1 MKITPEQARE
11 ALDAWICRPGMT
23 QEQATILITE
33 AFWALKERPNID
45 VQRVT
50 DEGGAV
56 DQRALGVN
64 RVKIFERW
72 KAIDTRDKREKFT
85 ALVPAIMEAIRISD
99 FRLYREI
106 SDGKS
111 ITYMIAG
118 LNKEYGD
125 VVESGLLFADPA
137 VVDRETDELIEK
149 AIAFKLAYR
158 QQYQQ
163 KAGWN
168 YSRPWAFSS
177 FDGLSP
183 FYHEMMIFSIR
194 ERDFCGSS
202 SRRRCGT
209 VGKRPSRA
217 ALWESGLPS
226 CGKGLSFSIRR

>member
-1 MKITPEQARE
+1 MP
-11 ALDAWICRPGMT
+11 D
-23 QEQATILITE
+23 
-33 AFWALKERPNID
+33 
-45 VQRVT
+45 
-50 DEGGAV
+50 
-56 DQRALGVN
+56 N

-168 YSRPWAFSS
+168 YEPS
-177 FDGLSP
+177 F
-183 FYHEMMIFSIR
+183 
-194 ERDFCGSS
+194 C
-202 SRRRCGT
+202 
-209 VGKRPSRA
+209 
-217 ALWESGLPS
+217 
-226 CGKGLSFSIRR
+226 

>member
-72 KAIDTRDKREKFT
+72 KAIYTRDKREKFT
-85 ALVPAIMEAIRISD
+85 ALVPAIMEAIRIND

-125 VVESGLLFADPA
+125 VVESGLLFAD
-137 VVDRETDELIEK
+137 RETDELIEK

-168 YSRPWAFSS
+168 YEPS
-177 FDGLSP
+177 F
-183 FYHEMMIFSIR
+183 
-194 ERDFCGSS
+194 C
-202 SRRRCGT
+202 
-209 VGKRPSRA
+209 
-217 ALWESGLPS
+217 
-226 CGKGLSFSIRR
+226 

>member
-1 MKITPEQARE
+1 MFLANQ
-11 ALDAWICRPGMT
+11 
-23 QEQATILITE
+23 
-33 AFWALKERPNID
+33 
-45 VQRVT
+45 
-50 DEGGAV
+50 
-56 DQRALGVN
+56 QRAPDSVLNVLLLVYVIAVNVPSWLGNTPHN

-168 YSRPWAFSS
+168 YESS
-177 FDGLSP
+177 F
-183 FYHEMMIFSIR
+183 
-194 ERDFCGSS
+194 C
-202 SRRRCGT
+202 
-209 VGKRPSRA
+209 
-217 ALWESGLPS
+217 
-226 CGKGLSFSIRR
+226 

>member
-1 MKITPEQARE
+1 M
-11 ALDAWICRPGMT
+11 
-23 QEQATILITE
+23 QATILITE

-85 ALVPAIMEAIRISD
+85 ALVPAIMEAIRIND

-168 YSRPWAFSS
+168 YEPS
-177 FDGLSP
+177 F
-183 FYHEMMIFSIR
+183 
-194 ERDFCGSS
+194 C
-202 SRRRCGT
+202 
-209 VGKRPSRA
+209 
-217 ALWESGLPS
+217 
-226 CGKGLSFSIRR
+226 